1 MNKSAASRRFDKEST
16 QNLNN
21 KEIFYGKLLFL
32 FSDENIVLSG
42 QYIPLHNKIILQTSD
57 VPFLYPQKTSENQ
70 RFSVV
75 FRVYI
80 NGTLAWNH
88 LILSMIFCLRYA
100 GKIIPWIHKS
110 VEAVVRRCS
119 VKKIFLKISR
129 NSQENTC
136 PSPESLL

>member
-42 QYIPLHNKIILQTSD
+42 QYIPLYNKIILQTSD

-80 NGTLAWNH
+80 NGTLA
-88 LILSMIFCLRYA
+88 
-100 GKIIPWIHKS
+100 
-110 VEAVVRRCS
+110 
-119 VKKIFLKISR
+119 
-129 NSQENTC
+129 
-136 PSPESLL
+136 